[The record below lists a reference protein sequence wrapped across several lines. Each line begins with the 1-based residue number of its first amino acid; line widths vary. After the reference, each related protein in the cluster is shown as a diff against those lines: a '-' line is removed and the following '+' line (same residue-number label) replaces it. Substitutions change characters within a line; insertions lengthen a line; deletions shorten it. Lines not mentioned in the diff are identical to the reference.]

1 MKYLLFLDD
10 SGQLH
15 PNYPYSDTFTY
26 GGILIKET
34 DFHRVNQSYGDV
46 IKQVQREKSLEGE
59 LKTTDMSNSTRTRL
73 LKRLRKYP
81 CTQVFICT
89 KVSTLKRLNFQNK
102 KDVVRYKNYMI
113 RRLIDKLI
121 KDNTIPNDC
130 SKIEVHID
138 NQNVAHSALDSLEDY
153 LSHYF
158 NDEDFY
164 LAHQAYKA
172 TSFQCSFAV
181 FYKDSAHHSLIQAA
195 DLLANT
201 HWQSLNGKPEL
212 VNFLKTGYCSLR
224 LPDGLNY

>member
-15 PNYPYSDTFTY
+15 PNYPYSDIFTY
-26 GGILIKET
+26 GGILIKES
-34 DFHRVNQSYGDV
+34 DFHRMNQSYGDV
-46 IKQVQREKSLEGE
+46 IKQVQREKSLQGE
-59 LKTTDMSNSTRTRL
+59 LKTTSMSNSMRTRL

-81 CTQVFICT
+81 CDQVFVCT
-89 KVSTLKRLNFQNK
+89 KVSALKRLDFANK
-102 KDVVRYKNYMI
+102 KDVVRHKNYMV
-113 RRLIDKLI
+113 RRLIEKLI
-121 KDNTIPNDC
+121 KDNTIPSNC

-138 NQNVAHSALDSLEDY
+138 NQNVAHSSLDSLEDY

-158 NDEDFY
+158 NDPDAY
-164 LAHQAYKA
+164 LVHQVQKA

-201 HWQSLNGKPEL
+201 HWQSLNGKPGL
-212 VNFLKTGYCSLR
+212 SNLLKNGYCSLR
-224 LPDGLNY
+224 LPDGISY